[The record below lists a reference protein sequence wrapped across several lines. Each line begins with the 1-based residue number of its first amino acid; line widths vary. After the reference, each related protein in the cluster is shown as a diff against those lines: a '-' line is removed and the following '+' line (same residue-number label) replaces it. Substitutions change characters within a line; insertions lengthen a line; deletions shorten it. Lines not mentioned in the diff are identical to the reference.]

1 MTRSAPPAKP
11 LGATRAPRRRFVAP
25 TAVRLAQACLAV
37 RVGLVAGLLL
47 AAGTTA
53 PVTSLVV
60 PGAQPVRLP
69 GGGLWSAL
77 AGWVLL
83 GSIFETVLVMRL
95 STLRTG
101 SRRVIL
107 LVESAVIAGTGMYA
121 AAGLKAALIPMT
133 ASIAAVILLRLDHV
147 RHSFNVA
154 RAERRLVGRRIP
166 TTLFSGYAL
175 DDPRRPK
182 APQEVTYRLGD
193 GWAAGDPSDPGRSRA

>member
-1 MTRSAPPAKP
+1 MTHPAAAAKP

-25 TAVRLAQACLAV
+25 AAVRLAQACLAI
-37 RVGLVAGLLL
+37 RLGLVAGLLL
-47 AAGTTA
+47 ASGTTA
-53 PVTSLVV
+53 PVTSMVLPGSQLVT
-60 PGAQPVRLP
+60 LP
-69 GGGLWSAL
+69 GGTLWNAL

-83 GSIFETVLVMRL
+83 GTVFETVLVMRL

-107 LVESAVIAGTGMYA
+107 LVESAVIAGSGMYA

-175 DDPRRPK
+175 EDPRRPK
-182 APQEVTYRLGD
+182 ARQEVTYRLGD
-193 GWAAGDPSDPGRSRA
+193 DWGVADRDRSKA